1 MIISSTMLP
10 LFTTDM
16 TSQEEKE
23 QQSVSEQVD
32 MIMEKSFEQFT
43 ALMTQDRNDDAISIG
58 DEIREWMRD
67 EIKDEILYYNQKEL
81 RQQYRELVKQRKEN
95 S

>member
-1 MIISSTMLP
+1 MLP